1 MLPKHFKTNLL
12 VTAKLHDIL
21 YWIFFARRVP
31 AWASIIFYLLE
42 RKFSPKPNQQS
53 AIIAIKNTTQTKVYA
68 QEGGESRF
76 PPTLSRVFLVAK
88 RRGVWVPRRIWCMW
102 DITVYIGERCVCTH
116 TLSLTNAPARVYV
129 IQRVCVCVAVTEG
142 NFIIILYLSQGC
154 CFGAYKDDKMAPNM
168 CLERCDDDSRPP
180 YMRCVQF
187 IPACLL

>member
-1 MLPKHFKTNLL
+1 MSAYNFLFTREEVLPETESTISHYCNQEYNTNKSLCPRGWRESFPADALPSFPGRKTSG
-12 VTAKLHDIL
+12 
-21 YWIFFARRVP
+21 R
-31 AWASIIFYLLE
+31 
-42 RKFSPKPNQQS
+42 
-53 AIIAIKNTTQTKVYA
+53 
-68 QEGGESRF
+68 
-76 PPTLSRVFLVAK
+76 
-88 RRGVWVPRRIWCMW
+88 VWVPRRIWCMW